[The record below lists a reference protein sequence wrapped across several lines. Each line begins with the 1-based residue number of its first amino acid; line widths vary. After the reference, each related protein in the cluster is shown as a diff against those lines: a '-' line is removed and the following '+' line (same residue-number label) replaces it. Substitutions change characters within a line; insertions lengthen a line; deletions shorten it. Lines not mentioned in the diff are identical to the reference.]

1 LSRRLIVLDQEDEK
15 EVVRKM
21 MLEIGRLREELEELR
36 FLKFVADEMRS
47 LRKRLLKQ
55 PQYD

>member
-1 LSRRLIVLDQEDEK
+1 MLDQKDEK
-15 EVVRKM
+15 AVMREV

-36 FLKFVADEMRS
+36 FLKFMADEMRS
-47 LRKRLLKQ
+47 LRKRLLNC

>member
-1 LSRRLIVLDQEDEK
+1 LDPKAEK

-36 FLKFVADEMRS
+36 FLKFMADEMRS
-47 LRKRLLKQ
+47 LRKRLLKRL
-55 PQYD
+55 QYD